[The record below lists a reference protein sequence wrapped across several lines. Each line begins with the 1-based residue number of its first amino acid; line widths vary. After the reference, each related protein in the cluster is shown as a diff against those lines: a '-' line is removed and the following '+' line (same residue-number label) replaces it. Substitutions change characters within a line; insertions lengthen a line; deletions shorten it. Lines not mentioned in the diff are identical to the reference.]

1 MKVKGFTPHPDQRE
15 KINLIEQ
22 GEEKYIVL
30 TTGRQWGKTMMGVN
44 MILKWALT
52 KQNQKCMWVSPIYKQ
67 SKNAFE
73 ILTKALGGTPV
84 LKKEPNIS
92 ELEITLINGSRILF
106 RSAERPDGLR
116 GHTLDYLIVDEAA
129 FIKDEVWDKVLKPT
143 VLVKGKKVL
152 FISTPKGKNFLYSLN
167 QRGLDPDQKSY
178 LTLRGTSYD
187 TPFISADEL
196 NEARQTL
203 PEEVFK
209 QEIMGEFI
217 DSGGEVFKD
226 LDQYCILKEWSS
238 KSSGRKY
245 YGGLDLGRSED
256 YTVLTIM
263 DDTGK
268 VVYIYRDRHKSW
280 DELVGNIVRICKEY
294 DCQLGIEVNSIGDV
308 IYEQVRNKYN
318 KVHPFVTTTSSKT
331 NIIED
336 LIYAS
341 NERSIQV
348 PTSELFP
355 ALYNELKVFT
365 FEYNP
370 KTRNI
375 RYGAMSGHHD
385 DCVMSLAI
393 CYNTLKQKKTSGS
406 YYVY

>member
-1 MKVKGFTPHPDQRE
+1 MTVKGFTPHPDQRE

-22 GEEKYIVL
+22 GEEKYVVL
-30 TTGRQWGKTMMGVN
+30 TTGRQWGKTMLGIN
-44 MILKWALT
+44 MILKWGLSKSNT
-52 KQNQKCMWVSPIYKQ
+52 KCMWVSPIYKQ

-73 ILTKALGGTPV
+73 ILDKAIKGTPV
-84 LKKEPNIS
+84 HKQTNIS
-92 ELEITLINGSRILF
+92 EMEISFVNGSKILF
-106 RSAERPDGLR
+106 RSAERADGLR
-116 GHTLDYLIVDEAA
+116 GHTLDYLICDEAA
-129 FIKDEVWDKVLKPT
+129 FMKTEVWDTVLKPT

-167 QRGLDPDQKSY
+167 QRGLDNDQKSY

-187 TPFISADEL
+187 TPFISAEEL
-196 NEARQTL
+196 EEARRTL

-217 DSGGEVFKD
+217 DSGGEVFKE
-226 LDQYCILKEWSS
+226 LDEYCTVHEWEP
-238 KSSGRKY
+238 KRPEKKY
-245 YGGLDLGRSED
+245 YGGLDLGRNDD

-263 DDTGK
+263 DQNGR
-268 VVYIYRDRHKSW
+268 VVNIYRDRHKPW
-280 DELVGNIVRICKEY
+280 DVLVDNVIKICKRY
-294 DCQLGIEVNSIGDV
+294 NCQLGIEVNNVGDV
-308 IYEQVRNKYN
+308 IYEQIKSRYQQ
-318 KVHPFVTTTSSKT
+318 VHPFVTTNSSKT

-341 NERSIQV
+341 NERSIQL

-355 ALYNELKVFT
+355 YLYNEMKVFT

-370 KTRNI
+370 KSRTI
-375 RYGAMSGHHD
+375 RYEAMTGHHD

-393 CYNTLKQKKTSGS
+393 CYNTLKQKKTTGS
-406 YYVY
+406 YYLY